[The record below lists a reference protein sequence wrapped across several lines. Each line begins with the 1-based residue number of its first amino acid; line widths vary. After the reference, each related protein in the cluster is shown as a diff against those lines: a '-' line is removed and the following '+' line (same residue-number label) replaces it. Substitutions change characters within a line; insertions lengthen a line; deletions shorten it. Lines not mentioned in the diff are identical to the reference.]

1 MKTKKQNLTALNNLV
16 KYKKASRPP
25 NGCLDNFNIKAIQT
39 KKNYKSHASNDQ
51 KGQNTW
57 NWTRKPYLTRK
68 SDPNLPFILFFNSLL
83 SLILILISD

>member
-1 MKTKKQNLTALNNLV
+1 MKTKKQNLTALNDLV
-16 KYKKASRPP
+16 KYKKVSRPKWQSALL
-25 NGCLDNFNIKAIQT
+25 GQFQ
-39 KKNYKSHASNDQ
+39 YKSHASNDQ